1 MLLVAVSGGIDSMCL
16 ADKVRL
22 GGEPFAIAHC
32 NFCLR
37 GAESDADEALV
48 RRWAAANGIVCHVR
62 SFDTRSYSA
71 QNGISIEMAAR
82 ELRYK
87 WFGSLCREYGYEAVA
102 VAHNAQDNAETL
114 ILNLLRGTGLRGIL
128 GMKPSGFIPVAEY
141 SDIPLL
147 RPLLGMTREEIE
159 AYAREAGVPFR
170 DDSTNFENDYKR
182 NKLRNLVFPVFR
194 EINPS
199 FVRTLNRDMERFC
212 EEIPGQALEEDPCH
226 PGPAMAQEP
235 SPLEFTMAGEPWEG
249 GSAVTPQ
256 GELILDADKFR
267 GSLRPRFWKEGDRFR
282 PLGLRGSK
290 KLQDWFT
297 DKHFPREEKHRA
309 LVFVDDT
316 DTPLA
321 ILSPLASAIDH
332 RARVT
337 TSTRKILK
345 IKLIYK

>member
-22 GGEPFAIAHC
+22 SGEPFAIAHC

-37 GAESDADEALV
+37 GDESDGDEALV
-48 RRWAAANGIVCHVR
+48 RRWAASNSIVCHVR

-71 QNGISIEMAAR
+71 QKGISIEMAAR

-159 AYAREAGVPFR
+159 EYASAAGLPFR

-199 FVRTLNRDMERFC
+199 FVRTLNRDMERFG
-212 EEIPGQALEEDPCH
+212 EEIPPLAAPVRDDGESAVLEI
-226 PGPAMAQEP
+226 
-235 SPLEFTMAGEPWEG
+235 SPLEFTMGEENWNG
-249 GSAVTPQ
+249 GSALTPP
-256 GELILDADKFR
+256 GELILDAEKVR
-267 GSLRPRFWKEGDRFR
+267 GELHSRPWKDGDRFR
-282 PLGLRGSK
+282 PLGLNGSK

-297 DKHFPREEKHRA
+297 DRHFPLEEKRRA
-309 LVFVDDT
+309 LVFVGDG

-321 ILSPLASAIDH
+321 ILSPVSSAIDH
-332 RARVT
+332 RVRIT
-337 TSTRKILK
+337 SSTRKILR
-345 IKLIYK
+345 IKLNSI